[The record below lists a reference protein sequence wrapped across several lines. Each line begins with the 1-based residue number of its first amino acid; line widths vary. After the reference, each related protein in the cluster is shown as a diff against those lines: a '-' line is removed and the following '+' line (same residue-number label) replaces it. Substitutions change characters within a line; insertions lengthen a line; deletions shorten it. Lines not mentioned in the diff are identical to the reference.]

1 MVLSQ
6 EYLDSVSGTHG
17 DSHVRPLEMEIV
29 NLKRQIQANK
39 QSISQHKYQLDSGVE
54 TLRPGDVSAVKTRG
68 NVTWEQFPFMH
79 FDSITIQTLFSCKI
93 IGHYVPFHVFLY
105 KPPLHEKKGK

>member
-6 EYLDSVSGTHG
+6 DYLASVSGTHG

-39 QSISQHKYQLDSGVE
+39 QSISQHKYQLESGVE
-54 TLRPGDVSAVKTRG
+54 TLRPGDVSNFRVKI
-68 NVTWEQFPFMH
+68 WW
-79 FDSITIQTLFSCKI
+79 TIS
-93 IGHYVPFHVFLY
+93 FHAF
-105 KPPLHEKKGK
+105 

>member
-6 EYLDSVSGTHG
+6 EYLVSVSGTHG

-39 QSISQHKYQLDSGVE
+39 QSISQHKYQLENGIEVM
-54 TLRPGDVSAVKTRG
+54 RPGDVSAVNTC
-68 NVTWEQFPFMH
+68 TC
-79 FDSITIQTLFSCKI
+79 ITNEYNSLAEDA
-93 IGHYVPFHVFLY
+93 LA
-105 KPPLHEKKGK
+105 

>member
-6 EYLDSVSGTHG
+6 DYLSSVSGTHG

-39 QSISQHKYQLDSGVE
+39 QSISQHKYQLENGVE
-54 TLRPGDVSAVKTRG
+54 TLRPGDVSTVKTSQP
-68 NVTWEQFPFMH
+68 ES
-79 FDSITIQTLFSCKI
+79 DSSFRLKLF
-93 IGHYVPFHVFLY
+93 
-105 KPPLHEKKGK
+105 

>member
-6 EYLDSVSGTHG
+6 DYLVSVSGTHG

-39 QSISQHKYQLDSGVE
+39 QSISQHKYQLESGVE
-54 TLRPGDVSAVKTRG
+54 TLRPGDVSMVNNFLSCILIESLCK
-68 NVTWEQFPFMH
+68 
-79 FDSITIQTLFSCKI
+79 TLFS
-93 IGHYVPFHVFLY
+93 YALFLFMFSFQAL
-105 KPPLHEKKGK
+105 KELCDVEAVRKV

>member
-6 EYLDSVSGTHG
+6 EYLVSVSGTHG

-39 QSISQHKYQLDSGVE
+39 QSISQHKYQLENGVE
-54 TLRPGDVSAVKTRG
+54 AVRPGDVSAVKICG
-68 NVTWEQFPFMH
+68 DVTTC
-79 FDSITIQTLFSCKI
+79 I
-93 IGHYVPFHVFLY
+93 
-105 KPPLHEKKGK
+105 